1 MLISIRFVAAGDDF
15 LRSRADG
22 INNGGIG
29 NPSAGARPPP
39 AIHLLSRRH
48 CTAQKLG
55 YTPIAM
61 IDIIK
66 KTLLAGI
73 GAAVITKD
81 KVESAL
87 GDFVKQGKVTS
98 AEARAMAEKIAE
110 DGRREF
116 ENLSHELSEKFASIV
131 PQTQQRLDALEARV
145 AALERAAA
153 AAASEAADK
162 LEPAPGE

>member
-1 MLISIRFVAAGDDF
+1 M
-15 LRSRADG
+15 
-22 INNGGIG
+22 
-29 NPSAGARPPP
+29 
-39 AIHLLSRRH
+39 
-48 CTAQKLG
+48 
-55 YTPIAM
+55 
-61 IDIIK
+61 
-66 KTLLAGI
+66 
-73 GAAVITKD
+73 ITKD